1 MESADSVIHRLREYG
16 VNLNDADIAQK
27 IFQLDVLLEIFYA
40 GNHKNIPRTICQR
53 YTKVSKNKFF
63 HNIRIMAIAAYRL
76 EVNMLTRRDFFRF
89 FLIGGILSL
98 LRKKVKAEQKP
109 KEAMFWKRID

>member
-1 MESADSVIHRLREYG
+1 LPLYINILFGISAKET
-16 VNLNDADIAQK
+16 AQ
-27 IFQLDVLLEIFYA
+27 ILYPALI
-40 GNHKNIPRTICQR
+40 
-53 YTKVSKNKFF
+53 
-63 HNIRIMAIAAYRL
+63 L
-76 EVNMLTRRDFFRF
+76 EVTMLTRRDFFRF

>member
-1 MESADSVIHRLREYG
+1 MYPVLFVLSLNGRGRGIGLGVFRKKYSTLAYG
-16 VNLNDADIAQK
+16 
-27 IFQLDVLLEIFYA
+27 
-40 GNHKNIPRTICQR
+40 
-53 YTKVSKNKFF
+53 
-63 HNIRIMAIAAYRL
+63 L

-109 KEAMFWKRID
+109 KEAMFWRKID